1 MALTPEDRLDVLQ
14 RWAATRSGAGYAVPD
29 EHSLRAVAQGVPLDE
44 VPITPE
50 VVSWLPTLGFL
61 NHQMR
66 MGVRFPDIPPELEL
80 PVGRP
85 APGAS
90 SGAEPAT
97 KPLPETTAAETRP
110 MPETPSAETPAAAAS
125 ADPQAEARF
134 EALRSWRAAQLAR
147 NREGVSAL
155 KEFKLRG
162 IARMTSLSR
171 DQVRSMLS
179 AGEAQFADEIGDVLD
194 GVGQP
199 AGSAAAVDEA
209 VPAPV
214 TPPAREP
221 EREPVAA
228 PAEPRIFEA
237 ASPSP
242 RPAGS
247 DSTAAGPVEASGFAP
262 YALIPAGNAT
272 VQLAGVQ
279 TPDLSFAFSW
289 AAFAGAPGETPQ
301 NVTIYRVVS
310 SDEFAPYTPD
320 LADVVGATTQL
331 TLRDERPFTTA
342 VRHVQVWANGGADEA
357 SARAAQPALHATG
370 AFVAQPRDIEIRED
384 EGRVIGQW
392 TVWPGTSR
400 VLVYRVPVSRAAHGL
415 SNPQYQIMTESTN
428 LGGFVDTQAERG
440 ARYLYAIVAE
450 AAVDGVTQ
458 QSLPTPRDVLVSDV
472 LEPVRDLRIEAHGG
486 DDDRRFDLA
495 WTAPAGGQVVVYRTE
510 QPPQPGADREPLPE
524 GSLVQ
529 TLLADGD
536 RLAHPIEV
544 GEEGARGMTDVPWP
558 RTWTRAY
565 FTPVTLLGGQA
576 FVGTTVSHAGPRS
589 IKAAKIVERV
599 TKQILTFA
607 WPEGAASVQIY
618 GSAPG
623 RSAVDAIAQS
633 RALEVSLEQYKQA
646 GGFTFP
652 SPLPTKGYDVHL
664 VPVAFHNGNSVQG
677 APTTVSYPGLTRLR
691 YDLEVNRNIMRQVTG
706 VTFSV
711 HAVSESVDRPVVCV
725 LVHNPERFPLSMS
738 DGVALTVAAEELG
751 GMPVRRAQLPNVQR
765 DAPGIAWRTPSDTW
779 KAESGGA
786 TGYVRLFVEVPADA
800 LGSVALLDPAASSL
814 RVGKAGRFGV

>member
-1 MALTPEDRLDVLQ
+1 
-14 RWAATRSGAGYAVPD
+14 
-29 EHSLRAVAQGVPLDE
+29 
-44 VPITPE
+44 
-50 VVSWLPTLGFL
+50 
-61 NHQMR
+61 
-66 MGVRFPDIPPELEL
+66 
-80 PVGRP
+80 
-85 APGAS
+85 
-90 SGAEPAT
+90 
-97 KPLPETTAAETRP
+97 
-110 MPETPSAETPAAAAS
+110 
-125 ADPQAEARF
+125 
-134 EALRSWRAAQLAR
+134 
-147 NREGVSAL
+147 
-155 KEFKLRG
+155 
-162 IARMTSLSR
+162 
-171 DQVRSMLS
+171 MLS
-179 AGEAQFADEIGDVLD
+179 ASEAKFADEIGDVLD
-194 GVGQP
+194 DLGRVP
-199 AGSAAAVDEA
+199 AAAVVDEA
-209 VPAPV
+209 AN
-214 TPPAREP
+214 
-221 EREPVAA
+221 AA
-228 PAEPRIFEA
+228 AQPQEQSPSKGTGSEEPRIFES

-242 RPAGS
+242 RPA
-247 DSTAAGPVEASGFAP
+247 DRESTAAGPVDATEFVP

-272 VQLAGVQ
+272 VPLAGVQ
-279 TPDLSFAFSW
+279 TPDLSFTFRW
-289 AAFAGAPGETPQ
+289 EAFAGAPGATPPV
-301 NVTIYRVVS
+301 VTIYRVVS

-331 TLRDERPFTTA
+331 TLRDERTFTAA
-342 VRHVQVWANGGADEA
+342 VRHVQVWANAGTDEA

-400 VLVYRVPVSRAAHGL
+400 VLVYRVPIARAAAHGL

-428 LGGFVDTQAERG
+428 LGGFVDTRAERG

-472 LEPVRDLRIEAHGG
+472 LEPVRDLRVEAHGG

-536 RLAHPIEV
+536 RLAHPVEI
-544 GEEGARGMTDVPWP
+544 GEEGVRGMVDVPWP
-558 RTWTRAY
+558 RSWTRAY

-589 IKAAKIVERV
+589 IKAARIVERV
-599 TKQILTFA
+599 TKQVLTFA

-623 RSAVDAIAQS
+623 RSALDAIAQS
-633 RALEVSLEQYKQA
+633 RALEVSHEQYKQA
-646 GGFTFP
+646 GGFAFP
-652 SPLPTKGYDVHL
+652 SPLPTKGCDVHL
-664 VPVAFHNGNSVQG
+664 VPVAFNNGKSVQG
-677 APTTVSYPGLTRLR
+677 TPTTISYPGLTRLR
-691 YDLEVNRNIMRQVTG
+691 YELEVNRNIMRQVTG

-711 HAVSESVDRPVVCV
+711 HPLSESVDRPVVCV

-751 GMPVRRAQLPNVQR
+751 GVPVRRAQLPNVPK
-765 DAPGIAWRTPSDTW
+765 DVPGIAWRTPADSW
-779 KAESGGA
+779 KSESGGSG
-786 TGYVRLFVEVPADA
+786 GYVRLFVEVPADA
-800 LGSVALLDPAASSL
+800 LGSVALLDPAASAL
-814 RVGKAGRFGV
+814 RIGKAGRFGV